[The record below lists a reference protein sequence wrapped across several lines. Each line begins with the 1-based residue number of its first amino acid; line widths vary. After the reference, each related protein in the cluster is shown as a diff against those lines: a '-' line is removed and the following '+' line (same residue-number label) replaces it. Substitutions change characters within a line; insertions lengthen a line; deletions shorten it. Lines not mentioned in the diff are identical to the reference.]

1 MPTQVERTEATTSEL
16 IEAARTLFGAAGYA
30 ATSVDAIVDAAEVT
44 KGALYHHFNSKDR
57 LFEAVFEREQ
67 QRLARS
73 ILTATR
79 SVDDP
84 FERICV
90 GNRTFLRSL
99 LDPATARI
107 TMIDAPAVLGLE
119 RLREIESR
127 YTTALLQRGLR
138 DAAEAGQLKPGDLD
152 ARSALIV
159 GALCD
164 AGVFVARAA
173 NSRRA
178 LKTVLAEAELLM
190 EAFREQR

>member
-16 IEAARTLFGAAGYA
+16 IDAARTLFGEAGYA
-30 ATSVDAIVDAAEVT
+30 ATSVDAIVEAADVT
-44 KGALYHHFNSKDR
+44 TGALYHHFNSKDR

-73 ILTATR
+73 IITATR
-79 SVDDP
+79 SVADP
-84 FERICV
+84 FEAIRV
-90 GNRTFLRSL
+90 GNRTFLKSL
-99 LDPATARI
+99 LDPATAQI

-138 DAAEAGQLKPGDLD
+138 DAAAAGQLKAGDLD
-152 ARSALIV
+152 ARAALIV

-164 AGVFVARAA
+164 AGVFVARAS
-173 NSRRA
+173 NPRRA

-190 EAFREQR
+190 DAFRA